1 MCKKRQN
8 GQIVMQMEMIDRRT
22 SGLPMLFSMTIFSS
36 ACLLFFVQPMFA
48 KMVLPALGGS
58 SAVWTTAMLF
68 FQTVLILGYLYAHL
82 SVRYLTP
89 RAQLVVHLCVWA
101 LALAFLPIAVPQ
113 GWTYNPARPAAWQ
126 TLTVFALGVGAPFAA
141 LSATAPLLQAWYAR
155 SGGPSADDP
164 YFLYAASNLGSL
176 LSLLAFPFVAEP
188 LFGVRMIGQGWAGL
202 YLALGAGLLACGLA
216 MGAGFAKGADRPVA
230 RTGAGAGDRVSLRQ
244 IGVWLGLAFLPSS
257 LMLSTTS
264 TIATDIGSFPLVW
277 VIPLALYLAS
287 FVFAFSR
294 AGWPGSATLE
304 KLFLIFLIY
313 SLVIYAGDMTGSF
326 GWLPF
331 VTLVGFFFLA
341 AVLSHRRLYQARPA
355 ERHLTVFYVTM
366 SVGGALG
373 GLFNSILAPMIFND
387 VYEGPITLVACT
399 LLLTGARRGRD
410 GLVTGVLGAAFCA
423 APMALA
429 LATGAETVRP
439 YAIASCLAT
448 FLIFWRCRQHPVA
461 ALVTAAL
468 VLMLGQ
474 AFLVP
479 KALWKERS
487 FFGSY
492 TVLDRDGLR
501 IMMHGTTAHGSEL
514 LADLGQR
521 PTPVTYYSS
530 DGPLARVVMAEAN
543 RPNARIGI
551 VGLGVGALG
560 CYRQPGQDWH
570 FYEIDAAVDRMARNS
585 GLFDFMRDCSADIP
599 THIGDA
605 RVTLAAQDL
614 TFDLL
619 VIDAY
624 SSDAIPVHLM
634 TTDAMRI
641 YLARLAPDGVI
652 AFHVSNRFFDL
663 QPVLARIA
671 RDLDLRIYSELYVPR
686 PDQMRPGELP
696 SQVVILSR
704 SAAGLAPDIAS
715 GNWTPVAADARPAW
729 SDDYSNVLG
738 ALRQIR
744 F

>member
-1 MCKKRQN
+1 
-8 GQIVMQMEMIDRRT
+8 MQMELVDRRT
-22 SGLPMLFSMTIFSS
+22 SGLPLLFSMTIFTS

-48 KMVLPALGGS
+48 KMVLPSLGGS

-113 GWTYNPARPAAWQ
+113 GWSYDPSRPAAWQ
-126 TLTVFALGVGAPFAA
+126 TLTVFALGVGLPFAA

-164 YFLYAASNLGSL
+164 YFLYGASNLGSL

-188 LFGVRMIGQGWAGL
+188 LFGVRSIGQGWAGL
-202 YLALGAGLLACGLA
+202 YMALGAGLLACGLA
-216 MGAGFAKGADRPVA
+216 MGGGQPPA
-230 RTGAGAGDRVSLRQ
+230 RTAIAAKTSDRLSLRQ
-244 IGVWLGLAFLPSS
+244 VGTWLGLAFLPSS

-277 VIPLALYLAS
+277 VIPLALYLLS

-294 AGWPGSATLE
+294 ADWPGSATLE
-304 KLFLIFLIY
+304 KLFLVFLIY
-313 SLVIYAGDMTGSF
+313 SLMIYAGDLTGSF

-331 VTLVGFFFLA
+331 VTLIGFFFLTA
-341 AVLSHRRLYQARPA
+341 TIAHRRLYQSRPG
-355 ERHLTVFYVTM
+355 EQHLTVFYVTM

-373 GLFNSILAPMIFND
+373 GLFNSILAPAIFND
-387 VYEGPITLVACT
+387 VYEGPISLVACT
-399 LLLTGARRGRD
+399 FLLTGVLRRRQ
-410 GLVTGVLGAAFCA
+410 GLTAGLCGAVFCA
-423 APMALA
+423 APMGLGLA
-429 LATGAETVRP
+429 IGADTLRP
-439 YAIASCLAT
+439 YAIASCLT
-448 FLIFWRCRQHPVA
+448 FFLVFWKARQNPVA
-461 ALVTAAL
+461 ACVTAGV
-468 VLMLGQ
+468 VLILGQ
-474 AFLVP
+474 TFLVP
-479 KALWKERS
+479 PALWKERS

-514 LADLGQR
+514 LADIGKK

-530 DGPLARVVMAEAN
+530 DGPLARIVMAQAS
-543 RPNARIGI
+543 RPQARIGI

-560 CYRQPGQDWH
+560 CYRQPGQVWH
-570 FYEIDAAVDRMARNS
+570 FYEIDAAVDRMARDS

-605 RVTLAAQDL
+605 RVTLAGQDL

-619 VIDAY
+619 MIDAY

-641 YLARLAPDGVI
+641 YRQRLAPDGVI
-652 AFHVSNRFFDL
+652 AFHISNRFFDL

-671 RDLDLRIYSELYVPR
+671 RDLNLQIYSELYTPR
-686 PDQMRPGELP
+686 PDELRPGELP
-696 SQVVILSR
+696 SQVVVLSPG
-704 SAAGLAPDIAS
+704 ADGLKKIVGS
-715 GNWTPVAADARPAW
+715 GGWQPVHADAQAAW

-738 ALRQIR
+738 ALR
-744 F
+744 